1 MVNAITIRV
10 DEPAYRALLTIRH
23 KLERKEHR
31 RVSIGDAVKELLK
44 NQKED

>member
-10 DEPAYRALLTIRH
+10 DDPTYRGLLTLKHR
-23 KLERKEHR
+23 LERKEHR
-31 RVSIGDAVKELLK
+31 RVPIGDAVKELLK